1 MSSQLFHRADPIV
14 LAICG
19 GALCAGF
26 ALFPLN
32 FSIISFIVTYFA
44 ALPIFFVGLSWGIPR
59 LLVSALV
66 AFTIFAI
73 GSSLQAGAVFFLTTL
88 LPAIL
93 IVSRFIKGD
102 PAGYIVSWMTCFAI
116 VLFLSIIIV
125 LSMHSINV
133 LEMIHEW
140 IGFFVDEKTLKGL
153 HGKIIPLFPG
163 ISSVTW
169 ILMNLV
175 NASLAQRLVVR
186 AHLTSRPYPLPTD
199 NKLYEYWD
207 LVLVLS
213 LLLILTDVPLF
224 AFIGQNLA
232 LICCVPLFFLGL
244 KVVYSWLSQFNDPK
258 IWLIIIV
265 FMSILLVWPGMII
278 VMFGVLEPTLHLC
291 RRWAPKEK

>member
-1 MSSQLFHRADPIV
+1 MSSQLFHRADPTL
-14 LAICG
+14 LAIAG

-44 ALPIFFVGLSWGIPR
+44 ALPLFFVGFSWGLPR
-59 LLVSALV
+59 LLISSLV
-66 AFTIFAI
+66 AFSIFAI
-73 GSSLQAGAVFFLTTL
+73 GSSLQSGAVFFLTTL

-102 PAGYIVSWMTCFAI
+102 PAGHIVSWMTGFAM

-125 LSMHSINV
+125 LSIHSINV
-133 LEMIHEW
+133 LEIIHEW
-140 IGFFVDEKTLKGL
+140 IGFFVDEKALKSL

-175 NASLAQRLVVR
+175 NASLAQRLVMR
-186 AHLTSRPYPLPTD
+186 ANLSLRPYPLPSD
-199 NKLYEYWD
+199 NQLYEHWD
-207 LVLVLS
+207 MVLALS
-213 LLLILTDVPLF
+213 LLLMLTGVPLF
-224 AFIGQNLA
+224 DFIGQNLA
-232 LICCVPLFFLGL
+232 IICCVPLFFLGL
-244 KVVYSWLSQFNDPK
+244 KVIYSWLSQFADPK
-258 IWLIIIV
+258 LWLIVIV

-291 RRWAPKEK
+291 RRWAPKEM

>member
-14 LAICG
+14 MAICG
-19 GALCAGF
+19 GVLCAGF

-32 FSIISFIVTYFA
+32 FSIVSFIVTYFA
-44 ALPIFFVGLSWGIPR
+44 ALPLFFVGLSWGVPR
-59 LLVSALV
+59 LLISSLV
-66 AFTIFAI
+66 AFAIFAI

-88 LPAIL
+88 LPTIL

-102 PAGYIVSWMTCFAI
+102 PAGYIISWMTWFAI
-116 VLFLSIIIV
+116 VLFLGIILI
-125 LSMHSINV
+125 LSAHSINV
-133 LEMIHEW
+133 LEIIHEW
-140 IGFFVDEKTLKGL
+140 ISFFVDEKTLKGL

-175 NASLAQRLVVR
+175 NASLAQRLVMR
-186 AHLTSRPYPLPTD
+186 ARLSPRPYPLPTD

-207 LVLVLS
+207 MILASS
-213 LLLILTDVPLF
+213 LLLMLTGVPLF
-224 AFIGQNLA
+224 DFIGQNLA
-232 LICCVPLFFLGL
+232 IISCVPLFFLGL
-244 KVVYSWLSQFNDPK
+244 KVVYSWLSQFADPK
-258 IWLIIIV
+258 LWLIVIV